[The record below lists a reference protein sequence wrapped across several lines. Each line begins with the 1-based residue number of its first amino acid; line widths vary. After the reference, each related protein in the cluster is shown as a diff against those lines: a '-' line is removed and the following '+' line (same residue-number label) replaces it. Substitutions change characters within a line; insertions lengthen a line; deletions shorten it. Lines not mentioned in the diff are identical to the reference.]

1 MGEYFLVLNN
11 TVVIYSCS
19 RRLGSKR
26 RHSQESAEEGEEE
39 MDVDVDP
46 LLTLVKR
53 PRGMHADREGEEEE
67 EEEEEEEGRRG
78 GTSGRDNAGG
88 ESGGA
93 DLRRLLKKKRKR
105 RDLKMRLGSY
115 PRLVE
120 EHR

>member
-1 MGEYFLVLNN
+1 
-11 TVVIYSCS
+11 
-19 RRLGSKR
+19 
-26 RHSQESAEEGEEE
+26 

-53 PRGMHADREGEEEE
+53 PRGMHADREG
-67 EEEEEEEGRRG
+67 EEEEEEGRRG

-120 EHR
+120 EHS